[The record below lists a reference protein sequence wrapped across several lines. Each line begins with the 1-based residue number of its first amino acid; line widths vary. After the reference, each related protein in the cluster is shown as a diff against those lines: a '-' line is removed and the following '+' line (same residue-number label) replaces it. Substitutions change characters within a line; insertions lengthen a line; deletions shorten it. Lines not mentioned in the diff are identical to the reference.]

1 MAIDPNIILSG
12 NQMAQPRLPDV
23 NAMMQTRTA
32 GMENIYNIE
41 QARAEQA
48 KTAQKEQEAEALK
61 ALSPAIAAA
70 FSDPSDAGLDAA
82 LALVPPQYQS
92 AAKAQL
98 DQIRALPD
106 INKRKALIRAGL
118 VQDEAGRT
126 LLAQLEPTAAQRM
139 TADIQRG
146 QLELSKA
153 ELAQRRAEAN
163 KPETMTPYQQ
173 AQIDIEREK
182 LRRGETPSADYTTV
196 ETAEGIFLLDK
207 NTGKMIPAMAGAPA
221 TGEGP
226 IDVGQPPQVL
236 QSAAKGKETA
246 EEVKKRL
253 SDEKRAKDVEFAI
266 GELENAMKEGGLI
279 DQATGSYLGN
289 LIDTAVQLF
298 PVATY
303 GAVANARMKPI
314 ADLALKLVP
323 RFEGPQSDKDT
334 QSYKDAAGDL
344 ANPNLAPSVKKAAAD
359 QIVKLLKK
367 YNGQFEYGGGA
378 GGGAIDFNDLGD

>member
-12 NQMAQPRLPDV
+12 NRMAPVEMPDV

-32 GMENIYNIE
+32 GLENMYKIE
-41 QARAEQA
+41 QQRAAQAQAEQKDQA
-48 KTAQKEQEAEALK
+48 AAQEAATIK
-61 ALSPAIAAA
+61 ALLPAYTYGIQTG
-70 FSDPSDAGLDAA
+70 DAKGAGN
-82 LALVPPQYQS
+82 LVPPEMREQVQS
-92 AAKAQL
+92 YL
-98 DQIRALPD
+98 DALTGKSPEEV
-106 INKRKALIRAGL
+106 KSALIGSLSSFGQTGQEALAAIQRAETIG
-118 VQDEAGRT
+118 V
-126 LLAQLEPTAAQRM
+126 
-139 TADIQRG
+139 QRG
-146 QLELSKA
+146 QLGVSQQR
-153 ELAQRRAEAN
+153 LAFDQSQAN
-163 KPETMTPYQQ
+163 QPPAGDFATIETDKGIFVINKKTGEIRP
-173 AQIDIEREK
+173 ATV
-182 LRRGETPSADYTTV
+182 GETPASA
-196 ETAEGIFLLDK
+196 ES
-207 NTGKMIPAMAGAPA
+207 
-221 TGEGP
+221 P

-253 SDEKRAKDVEFAI
+253 NDEKRAKDVEFAV

-359 QIVKLLKK
+359 QIVSLLKK
-367 YNGQFEYGGGA
+367 YNGQFEYSGGGA
-378 GGGAIDFNDLGD
+378 GGAAAPGGIREGATATNPQTGKRVIYRNGQWQPL

>member
-1 MAIDPNIILSG
+1 MAIDPSIILSG

-32 GMENIYNIE
+32 GLENMYNIE
-41 QARAEQA
+41 QQRAAQQQ
-48 KTAQKEQEAEALK
+48 TAQKEQAAAQEAATLK
-61 ALSPAIAAA
+61 ALLPAYTYGIQTGDIAG
-70 FSDPSDAGLDAA
+70 AGN
-82 LALVPPQYQS
+82 LVPPEMRPQIQQYI
-92 AAKAQL
+92 
-98 DQIRALPD
+98 DALTGKSPEEV
-106 INKRKALIRAGL
+106 KSALIGSLSSFGQTGQEALAAIQRAETIG
-118 VQDEAGRT
+118 V
-126 LLAQLEPTAAQRM
+126 
-139 TADIQRG
+139 QRG
-146 QLELSKA
+146 QLGVSQQR
-153 ELAQRRAEAN
+153 LAFDQNQAN
-163 KPETMTPYQQ
+163 QPPQMTPYQA
-173 AQIDIEREK
+173 AQIQIEREK
-182 LRRGETPSADYTTV
+182 LASTEKT
-196 ETAEGIFLLDK
+196 
-207 NTGKMIPAMAGAPA
+207 
-221 TGEGP
+221 
-226 IDVGQPPQVL
+226 
-236 QSAAKGKETA
+236 ETA

-253 SDEKRAKDVEFAI
+253 SDEKRAKDVEFAV

-359 QIVKLLKK
+359 QIVSLLKK
-367 YNGQFEYGGGA
+367 YNGQFEYGGGGA
-378 GGGAIDFNDLGD
+378 GGGAEDPLGIR